1 MLVNVSQF
9 YQQKLG
15 GVMVLLWL
23 EPGFVTLLIPN
34 NEFFTTSEE
43 ILKE

>member
-34 NEFFTTSEE
+34 EFFTISKE

>member
-1 MLVNVSQF
+1 MLVNVRQC
-9 YQQKLG
+9 YQQKHG

-34 NEFFTTSEE
+34 NEFFTISKE